1 MAGPQK
7 AYKNMEFLT
16 SAEARMIRILA
27 EYLEPRVRFHK
38 NNVENTIVM
47 FGSAR
52 VIDRERAEREL
63 DAAREVQEKSPSP
76 ENQQRIRIAEKRLA
90 LAGYYEHA
98 RTLAKLLTAWSI
110 ERGNGKNHYYI
121 ASGGGPGI
129 MEAANRGASEVP
141 GGMSVGLNISLPMEQ
156 GHNPYITEAL
166 NFEFHYFFMRKF
178 WFIYLAKAIVVF
190 PGGFGTL
197 DELFEVLTLI
207 QTRKVSKK
215 LPVVLFGKSYWQQ
228 LINFDALVENLM
240 IHREDLNLLF
250 FADTPEQA
258 FEYLKSQLN
267 DV

>member
-16 SAEARMIRILA
+16 SAEARIIRILA

-38 NNVENTIVM
+38 NHVDNTIVM

-52 VIDRERAEREL
+52 VIDRERAQRDL
-63 DAAREVQEKSPSP
+63 AAARQVQEKSPSP
-76 ENQQRIRIAEKRLA
+76 ENQRRIQIAEKRLA
-90 LAGYYEHA
+90 LSGYYEDA
-98 RTLAKLLTAWSI
+98 RKLAKLLTQWSI
-110 ERGNGKNHYYI
+110 EQGNGKNHYYI

-166 NFEFHYFFMRKF
+166 NLEFHYFFMRKF
-178 WFIYLAKAIVVF
+178 WFIYLAKAVVAF

-215 LPVVLFGKSYWQQ
+215 LPVVLFGKSYWEN
-228 LINFDALVENLM
+228 LIHFDALVENMM
-240 IHREDLNLLF
+240 IHQEDLNLLY

-258 FEYLKSQLN
+258 FAYLKAQLTC
-267 DV
+267 V